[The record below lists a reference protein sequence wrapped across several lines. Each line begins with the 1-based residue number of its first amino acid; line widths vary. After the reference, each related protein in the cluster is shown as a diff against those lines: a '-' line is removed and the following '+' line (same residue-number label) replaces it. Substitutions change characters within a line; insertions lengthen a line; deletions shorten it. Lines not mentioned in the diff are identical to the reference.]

1 MWDWFAWLRLNEKI
15 LMYHSIWIVSFRQSW
30 FLRLWLHREKISY
43 ASHDMR
49 LEVRRYAYCSNAL
62 VSLVKN
68 RPHIKALTYASN
80 FRSFRIPNMSLAQ
93 FRFSD
98 IKTKLPS
105 VSGSVESSLV
115 RVTKEIGWPSTPPP
129 PPICFS
135 SCDVIKSFPHP
146 WRNIFP
152 QSSVLS

>member
-30 FLRLWLHREKISY
+30 FLRLWLHREKFSY

-68 RPHIKALTYASN
+68 RPHIKALAYASN

-98 IKTKLPS
+98 IKVSEKKLPS
-105 VSGSVESSLV
+105 VSGSVESSVMSSNASPIPEGISFLSLV
-115 RVTKEIGWPSTPPP
+115 
-129 PPICFS
+129 
-135 SCDVIKSFPHP
+135 SFL
-146 WRNIFP
+146 RTG
-152 QSSVLS
+152 VLMGSE